1 MYLSFKDIML
11 AVLKSIILT
20 SILVGLGALGMLD
33 YQLGIGYCNLMNIPK
48 DVALTMVSPGMA
60 IEFGIILFV
69 FEFIALCLLVK
80 QLKKIKT
87 FDRFCDFLSFEI

>member
-1 MYLSFKDIML
+1 MYLSFKDIMS

-33 YQLGIGYCNLMNIPK
+33 YHLGIVYCNLMNIPK
-48 DVALTMVSPGMA
+48 DLALTMVSPGMA
-60 IEFGIILFV
+60 IEVGIVLFV

-80 QLKKIKT
+80 QLNKIKT

>member
-20 SILVGLGALGMLD
+20 SILVGLSALGMLD

-48 DVALTMVSPGMA
+48 DLALTMVSPGMA
-60 IEFGIILFV
+60 IEVGIILFV

>member
-11 AVLKSIILT
+11 AVLKSIIVT
-20 SILVGLGALGMLD
+20 SIIVGLGALGALD
-33 YQLGIGYCNLMNIPK
+33 YHLGISYCNLMNIPK
-48 DVALTMVSPGMA
+48 DLSFTMVSPGMA
-60 IEFGIILFV
+60 IDIGIILFV
-69 FEFIALCLLVK
+69 FEFVILCLLVK

>member
-1 MYLSFKDIML
+1 MYLSFKDIMS

-33 YQLGIGYCNLMNIPK
+33 YHLGIVYCNLMNIPK
-48 DVALTMVSPGMA
+48 DLALTMVSPGMA
-60 IEFGIILFV
+60 IEVGIVLFV